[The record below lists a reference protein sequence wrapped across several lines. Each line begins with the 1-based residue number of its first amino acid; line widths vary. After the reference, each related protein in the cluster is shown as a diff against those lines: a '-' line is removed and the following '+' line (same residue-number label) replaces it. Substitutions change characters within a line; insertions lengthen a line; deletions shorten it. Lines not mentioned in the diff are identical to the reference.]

1 MPITEEMINIASKV
15 KLEFERIL
23 KDMEVVMDNLV
34 KLTQLGRKAKDLQTK
49 HSAFIF
55 KHKSAKYDK
64 SNVCDTRKKTK
75 GAAIYWRAKD
85 HVIYK
90 KWLIFINIANR
101 LLEYYDTPEVDEVVD
116 VVEVSSTVASKNE
129 QSNEQVLVPGTDGTM
144 VELNQSLQPGAKA
157 NSDRVTTIRGGSGT
171 FRKLEEEVVL
181 LGNQF
186 HIFSSLT
193 VLITYI

>member
-1 MPITEEMINIASKV
+1 MIYS
-15 KLEFERIL
+15 
-23 KDMEVVMDNLV
+23 
-34 KLTQLGRKAKDLQTK
+34 
-49 HSAFIF
+49 
-55 KHKSAKYDK
+55 
-64 SNVCDTRKKTK
+64 
-75 GAAIYWRAKD
+75 
-85 HVIYK
+85 
-90 KWLIFINIANR
+90 KWLIFINISNW
-101 LLEYYDTPEVDEVVD
+101 LLEFYENPEVDEVVD
-116 VVEVSSTVASKNE
+116 VVEASPTVASKNK